1 MIDRIQE
8 IEQGLKVWRAII
20 LVLTI
25 VILIVSI
32 LGNNQMSI
40 IVLIICFF
48 ALILFQ
54 LKTLPST
61 SYQVPFHSLSFLFYF
76 NLRTWSSFSG
86 RSWETF
92 I

>member
-8 IEQGLKVWRAII
+8 IEQGLKVWRCII

-25 VILIVSI
+25 AMLIVSI
-32 LGNNQMSI
+32 FSNNQMSI

-61 SYQVPFHSLSFLFYF
+61 SYQVQSY
-76 NLRTWSSFSG
+76 
-86 RSWETF
+86 
-92 I
+92 